1 MGVYITYKQL
11 TEKPGTPV
19 PECNSK
25 KRGERLKISQTNGIP
40 IYKQIADAF
49 RTDILAG
56 IYKQGEYLPS
66 IRELAR
72 DLRISVITTMKAYEQ
87 LEAEGLVTASQGKGF
102 YVNAQDSEMLKEQ
115 HLRKVEDSLTSA
127 IEAAK
132 IAGMNDEE
140 LIEMLRTL
148 LSMSIM

>member
-1 MGVYITYKQL
+1 M
-11 TEKPGTPV
+11 
-19 PECNSK
+19 
-25 KRGERLKISQTNGIP
+25 KISQTNGIP

-56 IYKQGEYLPS
+56 KYKQGDYLPS
-66 IRELAR
+66 IRELAK

-87 LEAEGLVTASQGKGF
+87 LQEEGLVTASQGKGF

-115 HLRKVEDSLTSA
+115 HLRKVEDSLVAA

-140 LIEMLRTL
+140 LIETLKTL
-148 LSMSIM
+148 LSIES

>member
-1 MGVYITYKQL
+1 M
-11 TEKPGTPV
+11 
-19 PECNSK
+19 
-25 KRGERLKISQTNGIP
+25 KISQNNGIP

-49 RTDILAG
+49 RSDILSG
-56 IYKQGEYLPS
+56 KFKQGEYLPS

-115 HLRKVEDSLTSA
+115 HLRKVEEALVSA

-132 IAGMNDEE
+132 IAGMSEAE
-140 LIEMLRTL
+140 LIDTL
-148 LSMSIM
+148 KTLISMSILP

>member
-1 MGVYITYKQL
+1 M
-11 TEKPGTPV
+11 
-19 PECNSK
+19 
-25 KRGERLKISQTNGIP
+25 KISQTNGIP

-56 IYKQGEYLPS
+56 KYKQGEFLPS

-102 YVNAQDSEMLKEQ
+102 YVNAQDSEMLREQ
-115 HLRKVEDSLTSA
+115 HPRKVEDSLVSA

-132 IAGMNDEE
+132 IAGMSNEE
-140 LIEMLRTL
+140 LLMTLRTL
-148 LSMSIM
+148 LSMEV

>member
-1 MGVYITYKQL
+1 M
-11 TEKPGTPV
+11 
-19 PECNSK
+19 
-25 KRGERLKISQTNGIP
+25 KISQTNGIP

-56 IYKQGEYLPS
+56 KYKQGDYLPS

-132 IAGMNDEE
+132 IAGMSDEE

-148 LSMSIM
+148 LTMSIL